1 MNDEIYNLSVSQKFL
16 KEMNG
21 LTKMSI
27 KVYLSLVYLKYKRSD
42 NFKASHFEI
51 SINTFDDS
59 LSHWDSEWFG
69 IRTDHGQ
76 YFKAFKQLEALELIK
91 VYRSKTKNGGNNVNR
106 YRVY

>member
-1 MNDEIYNLSVSQKFL
+1 MNDEIYNLQISNKFL

-27 KVYLSLVYLKYKRSD
+27 KVYLSLCYLKYKRGD
-42 NFKASHFEI
+42 NFKASHYEI
-51 SINTFDDS
+51 SINLFKDGD
-59 LSHWDSEWFG
+59 WYGEWFG

-76 YFKAFKQLEALELIK
+76 YFKAFKQLEALGLIK
-91 VYRSKTKNGGNNVNR
+91 VYRGKTKNGGNKVNR